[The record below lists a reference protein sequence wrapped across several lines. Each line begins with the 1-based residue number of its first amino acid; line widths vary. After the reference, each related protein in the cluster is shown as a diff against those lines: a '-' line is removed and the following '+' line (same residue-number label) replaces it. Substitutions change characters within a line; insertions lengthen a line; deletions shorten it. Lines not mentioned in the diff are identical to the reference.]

1 MPRPNKLLV
10 PAKTYNLTLPI
21 EDWDRLAKHSHI
33 QTQRYGIQISVAD
46 LMRSAITLYI
56 ADLDQEELEYEQKKH
71 TA

>member
-1 MPRPNKLLV
+1 MPRPNKLMV
-10 PAKTYNLTLPI
+10 PTKTYNLNLPI
-21 EDWDRLAKHSHI
+21 EDWDKLARHSHI

-56 ADLDQEELEYEQKKH
+56 ADLDQEEIEYEQAKN

>member
-10 PAKTYNLTLPI
+10 PTKTYNLNLPI
-21 EDWDRLAKHSHI
+21 EDWDKLAQHSYT

-56 ADLDQEELEYEQKKH
+56 ADLDQEEMEHEQKKH